1 MKYFI
6 LFGLFLF
13 ITALVL
19 HLENKKILI
28 ESHSDDIPQNKSKLF
43 YQSARI
49 FQSEKMF
56 LESNSLNERQIAV
69 GNFPEENN
77 TEDNLPDNDEL
88 TDQAEEF
95 QKNIEEIES
104 DEEYERMVSKSM
116 HEGGSDFISLNKKK
130 TRVTE

>member
-1 MKYFI
+1 
-6 LFGLFLF
+6 
-13 ITALVL
+13 
-19 HLENKKILI
+19 
-28 ESHSDDIPQNKSKLF
+28 
-43 YQSARI
+43 
-49 FQSEKMF
+49 MF